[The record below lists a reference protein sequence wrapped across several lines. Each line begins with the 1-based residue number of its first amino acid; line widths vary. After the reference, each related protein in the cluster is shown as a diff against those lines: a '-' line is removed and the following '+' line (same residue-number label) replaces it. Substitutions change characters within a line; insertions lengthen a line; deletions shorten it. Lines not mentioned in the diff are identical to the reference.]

1 MWNQM
6 YKNGSKLPIWL
17 LITIVIILSVL
28 LFSCNATTP
37 SEDMEKLQKHY
48 DVVYRISS
56 YQYVVADT
64 TGVYDVMLQRDG
76 TPYSKVKIK

>member
-17 LITIVIILSVL
+17 LITIVIILSIL
-28 LFSCNATTP
+28 LFSCNVSRQ
-37 SEDMEKLQKHY
+37 SEDMEKLQRKY

-56 YQYVVADT
+56 FEYVVIDT
-64 TGVYDVMLQRDG
+64 TGVYDVMIERDG

>member
-17 LITIVIILSVL
+17 LITIVIILGFL
-28 LFSCNATTP
+28 LFSCNVTSQ
-37 SEDMEKLQKHY
+37 SEDMENLQRKY

-56 YQYVVADT
+56 YQYVVTDT
-64 TGVYDVMLQRDG
+64 TGVYDVRLERDG
-76 TPYSKVKIK
+76 TPYFKVKIK

>member
-1 MWNQM
+1 M
-6 YKNGSKLPIWL
+6 YHRITKNTPTWVL
-17 LITIVIILSVL
+17 IILIIILGFL
-28 LFSCNATTP
+28 LFSCNVTTQ
-37 SEDMEKLQKHY
+37 SEDMENLQRKY

-64 TGVYDVMLQRDG
+64 TGVYDVRVERDG

>member
-6 YKNGSKLPIWL
+6 YKNGSKLPLWL
-17 LITIVIILSVL
+17 LITIVIILSIL

-56 YQYVVADT
+56 YQYVVTDT
-64 TGVYDVMLQRDG
+64 TGVYDVRVERDG

>member
-48 DVVYRISS
+48 DVVYRISNL
-56 YQYVVADT
+56 QYVVFDS
-64 TGVYDVMLQRDG
+64 TGVYDVRLENNG